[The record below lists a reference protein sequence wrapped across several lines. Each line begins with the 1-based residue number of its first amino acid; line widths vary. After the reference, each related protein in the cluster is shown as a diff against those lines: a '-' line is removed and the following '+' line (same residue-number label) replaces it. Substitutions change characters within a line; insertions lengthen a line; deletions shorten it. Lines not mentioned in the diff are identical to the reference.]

1 MKKTALLA
9 RSECSALRGLAIMAI
24 ILHNY
29 CHWIGFAV
37 KENEFMF
44 NIGNS
49 RRLWQAIMSADIYLP
64 IHLLS
69 YFGHYGVP
77 VFVFLSGYGLALK
90 YEGAGSAPIAGRDA
104 SAAVCRGGGS
114 KAERP
119 LPVWRFVRY
128 HYLKLFK
135 MMVVGFVLFAI
146 FDTMLPGT
154 WHYRLDHVAALFGM
168 VANLFPVPNSVIWPG
183 PFWFFG
189 LMLQLY
195 IVYRLVL
202 YRRHRGVTVALMV
215 LCVAV
220 QVACPPVSAE
230 LNWLR
235 YNFVG
240 SMLVFGAGLL
250 TGRGGVPVWLNSG
263 SLRLWLPLALLS
275 GALVLAF
282 CYNYLLWYIAPL
294 LVVVFAVSVVKSIP
308 QRVLPPLVW
317 LGGVS
322 AAMFVTHPAMRKVF
336 FGLSRQGDVYAAA
349 LIYAVSAV
357 VVAWVARIIIDKMPN
372 PKI

>member
-1 MKKTALLA
+1 MLA
-9 RSECSALRGLAIMAI
+9 RGECSALRGMAIMAI

-49 RRLWQAIMSADIYLP
+49 RRLWQAIMSADIHLP
-64 IHLLS
+64 VHLLS

-90 YEGAGSAPIAGRDA
+90 YESAGSVPDAGCAGAGGGVDGCYGRVGAAGRA
-104 SAAVCRGGGS
+104 
-114 KAERP
+114 

-154 WHYRLDHVAALFGM
+154 WHYRLGHVAALFGM
-168 VANLFPVPNSVIWPG
+168 VANIFPAPNSVIWPG
-183 PFWFFG
+183 PYWFFG

-202 YRRHRGVTVALMV
+202 YRRHWGVTVALMV
-215 LCVAV
+215 LCLAV
-220 QVACPPVSAE
+220 QLPCRAVSAE

-250 TGRGGVPVWLNSG
+250 TGRGGVPLWLASARRRVWLAV
-263 SLRLWLPLALLS
+263 ALLS
-275 GALVLAF
+275 GALVVAF
-282 CYNYLLWYIAPL
+282 CYSYLLWYIAPL
-294 LVVVFAVSVVKSIP
+294 FVVALSVGVVKSIP
-308 QRVLPPLVW
+308 QGMLHPLVW

-336 FGLSRQGDVYAAA
+336 FGLSGRVDVYVAL
-349 LIYAVSAV
+349 LIYVVATV
-357 VVAWVARIIIDKMPN
+357 VVAWIAKMIIDKMPN

>member
-1 MKKTALLA
+1 MKRTALLT
-9 RSECSALRGLAIMAI
+9 RGECSALRGMAIMAI

-49 RRLWQAIMSADIYLP
+49 RRLWQAVMSADIYLP
-64 IHLLS
+64 VHLLS

-90 YEGAGSAPIAGRDA
+90 YESAGSVPGAVGSVAGG
-104 SAAVCRGGGS
+104 AAG
-114 KAERP
+114 RP

-154 WHYRLDHVAALFGM
+154 WRYRLDHVAALFGM
-168 VANLFPVPNSVIWPG
+168 VANLFSVPDKVIWPG

-202 YRRHRGVTVALMV
+202 YRRHWGVTVALMV

-220 QVACPPVSAE
+220 QLACPPVSAE
-230 LNWLR
+230 LNRLR

-250 TGRGGVPVWLNSG
+250 TGRGGVPQWLPSARRRVWLVV
-263 SLRLWLPLALLS
+263 ALLS
-275 GALVLAF
+275 GALVVAF
-282 CYNYLLWYIAPL
+282 CYSYLLWYLVPL
-294 LVVVFAVSVVKSIP
+294 LVVSFSVGVVKSMP
-308 QRVLPPLVW
+308 QGFQHPLVW

-336 FGLSRQGDVYAAA
+336 FGLLRQGDVYVAL
-349 LIYAVSAV
+349 LIYVVATV
-357 VVAWVARIIIDKMPN
+357 VVAWIAKIIIDKMPN